1 MKTHFP
7 YPGRWH
13 FLCLLLAS
21 LYLCSCPV
29 STVIRPDITD
39 DRDYMMLS
47 ENILPA
53 ARAVNGTL
61 AFIYEEEYNV
71 NTLQYRIYGND
82 GALLYSN
89 SDQVV
94 SINYGRNYIKLSI
107 PSNQAPFSSWL
118 GNNPLLL
125 EVTNAKQRKQYLTF
139 NYFAQ

>member
-1 MKTHFP
+1 
-7 YPGRWH
+7 
-13 FLCLLLAS
+13 
-21 LYLCSCPV
+21 
-29 STVIRPDITD
+29 
-39 DRDYMMLS
+39 MMLS